1 MFIGGPMMER
11 IRWSL
16 VISKETDMSLRTYL
30 GRHGMRKGDL
40 SKFVED
46 AVHWRVLDL
55 AVAEAKAAN
64 ADVPP
69 AEIEAAISEAV
80 QAVRGAG
87 VGA

>member
-1 MFIGGPMMER
+1 MTER

-16 VISKETDMSLRTYL
+16 VISKDTDIALRTYL
-30 GRHGMRKGDL
+30 AQRGTRKGDL
-40 SKFVED
+40 SKFVEE

-55 AVAEAKAAN
+55 AVADTKAAN
-64 ADVPP
+64 ANVP
-69 AEIEAAISEAV
+69 AEEIEAAISEAI

>member
-1 MFIGGPMMER
+1 MIER

-16 VISKETDMSLRTYL
+16 VISKETDISLRTFL

>member
-1 MFIGGPMMER
+1 MIER

-16 VISKETDMSLRTYL
+16 VISKDTDISLRTYL

-80 QAVRGAG
+80 GAVRGAG

>member
-1 MFIGGPMMER
+1 MTER

-16 VISKETDMSLRTYL
+16 VISKETDISLRTYL
-30 GRHGMRKGDL
+30 ARRGMRKGDL

-55 AVAEAKAAN
+55 VVAETKAAN

-69 AEIEAAISEAV
+69 EEIEAAISEAV
-80 QAVRGAG
+80 QAVRSAG

>member
-1 MFIGGPMMER
+1 MIER

-16 VISKETDMSLRTYL
+16 VISKETDISLRTFL

-55 AVAEAKAAN
+55 AAAEAKAAN

-80 QAVRGAG
+80 DAVRGAG

>member
-1 MFIGGPMMER
+1 MTER

-16 VISKETDMSLRTYL
+16 VISKETDISLRTYL
-30 GRHGMRKGDL
+30 ARRGMRKGDL

-55 AVAEAKAAN
+55 VVAETKAAN

-69 AEIEAAISEAV
+69 EEIEAAISEAV
-80 QAVRGAG
+80 QAVRSAG
-87 VGA
+87 VGV

>member
-1 MFIGGPMMER
+1 MIER

-16 VISKETDMSLRTYL
+16 VISKETDISLRTYL

-69 AEIEAAISEAV
+69 AEIEAAISQAV

>member
-1 MFIGGPMMER
+1 MIER

-16 VISKETDMSLRTYL
+16 VISKETDISLRTFL

-80 QAVRGAG
+80 EAVRGAG

>member
-1 MFIGGPMMER
+1 MIER

-16 VISKETDMSLRTYL
+16 VISKETDISLRTFL

-64 ADVPP
+64 ADVPS

-87 VGA
+87 VGV